1 MDDWINDHDNIDE
14 FANELMHKL
23 NQRNQ
28 YPMNTQ
34 PFAKSDLHIKDL
46 FRKFTQKVAHL
57 QENLNASANRITQRE
72 AERRQRLVDN
82 LSSRCKQIENL
93 INNPDSD
100 RRSALFSYSN
110 YQSISRTDSLHHH
123 PDAPTIGWNTGLE
136 EETGAGGDDDGNSNQ
151 SVTTLRETQRLLLQA
166 QDEGLDTLGN
176 IITRQK
182 YLAQGINTEIDLHNE
197 ILEDI
202 GEAITDT
209 DDRVTRNT
217 RNIQV
222 VSNKAST
229 CGYWTVIVLLLIA
242 IIVVAFV

>member
-100 RRSALFSYSN
+100 RRLKCPVSATATTRALVELTASTTTTPM
-110 YQSISRTDSLHHH
+110 RPPLAGTLAWRRKR
-123 PDAPTIGWNTGLE
+123 APAATT
-136 EETGAGGDDDGNSNQ
+136 TGNSNQ

-229 CGYWTVIVLLLIA
+229 CGM
-242 IIVVAFV
+242 